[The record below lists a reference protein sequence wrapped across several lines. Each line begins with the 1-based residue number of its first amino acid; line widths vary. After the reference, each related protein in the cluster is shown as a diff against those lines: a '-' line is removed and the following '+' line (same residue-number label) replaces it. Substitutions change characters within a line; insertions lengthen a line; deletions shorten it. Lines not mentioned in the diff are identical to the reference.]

1 MSPAYGFYEYVR
13 ITNLAESSVHEVYA
27 VAQGV
32 MWAIFGYIAARAFDH
47 IAEVVLD
54 LLSAGRGGE
63 QHYRSGSR
71 LAGGVSMTK
80 KKVRGR
86 PAKPYPKIPDTYENI
101 IKALVRPAKKGEPP
115 SRD

>member
-1 MSPAYGFYEYVR
+1 MYSWCIMTDTDYRTWKIALRFASAGIMLAGLAYGFYEYVR

-54 LLSAGRGGE
+54 IVRSALSKTW
-63 QHYRSGSR
+63 RS
-71 LAGGVSMTK
+71 K
-80 KKVRGR
+80 H
-86 PAKPYPKIPDTYENI
+86 D
-101 IKALVRPAKKGEPP
+101 
-115 SRD
+115 

>member
-1 MSPAYGFYEYVR
+1 MTDTEYRTWKLALRFASAFIMLAGLAYGFYEYDR

-54 LLSAGRGGE
+54 IV
-63 QHYRSGSR
+63 RSEES
-71 LAGGVSMTK
+71 
-80 KKVRGR
+80 
-86 PAKPYPKIPDTYENI
+86 NI
-101 IKALVRPAKKGEPP
+101 IKTEVDSLEE
-115 SRD
+115 

>member
-1 MSPAYGFYEYVR
+1 MDKQDRDWKMMLRFASAIIMLAGLAYGFYEYGR

-54 LLSAGRGGE
+54 IV
-63 QHYRSGSR
+63 RSEKS
-71 LAGGVSMTK
+71 SS
-80 KKVRGR
+80 
-86 PAKPYPKIPDTYENI
+86 
-101 IKALVRPAKKGEPP
+101 IKAEVDSLEE
-115 SRD
+115 